1 MVEGLGPITTTISA
15 TFISVLFMKTHLQK
29 LNNISPILA
38 VCPHKL
44 ESKI

>member
-1 MVEGLGPITTTISA
+1 MVVGLGPISTTISA
-15 TFISVLFMKTHLQK
+15 AFISVLFMKTHLQK
-29 LNNISPILA
+29 FNNIRPILA